1 MNEENTNMRLPVREV
16 ERLHQGLGGDPVTE
30 EMVLRFIGARW
41 GARNLFH
48 LPAKVAAEALR
59 RPADF
64 LRAAKQYCE
73 VQVGF

>member
-1 MNEENTNMRLPVREV
+1 MLTAQEV
-16 ERLHQGLGGDPVTE
+16 ERLHQELGGDPMTE

-41 GARNLFH
+41 DARNLFH

-64 LRAAKQYCE
+64 LRAAKQHCE
-73 VQVGF
+73 PDLPF